1 MPWVPVTPDEVLAL
15 FNDSET
21 TAYNA
26 AKGDTAGADL
36 AATLDLVVSELRE
49 AIAGRDRVLG
59 PDGTV
64 PAGFKK
70 KVLGAVRY
78 EFLNALPTG
87 KQLLTA
93 ERVAAATAFEQLI
106 AGIQSGRIQMVPGD
120 GRNAMAWP
128 VIRPRRRSMSRR
140 RQEGL

>member
-1 MPWVPVTPDEVLAL
+1 MPWVPVTTDDVLAL

-36 AATLDLVVSELRE
+36 GATLGLVVSELRE
-49 AIAGRDRVLG
+49 AIDGRDLVLG

-70 KVLGAVRY
+70 KVAGAVRY
-78 EFLNALPTG
+78 EFLNALPAG
-87 KQLLTA
+87 KKLLTP
-93 ERVAAATAFEQLI
+93 ERVAAATAFEELLH
-106 AGIQSGRIQMVPGD
+106 GIQSGRIHVVPGD
-120 GRNAMAWP
+120 GLTAMALP
-128 VIRPRRRSMSRR
+128 AVRPRRRTMSLR
-140 RQEGL
+140 RQQGL